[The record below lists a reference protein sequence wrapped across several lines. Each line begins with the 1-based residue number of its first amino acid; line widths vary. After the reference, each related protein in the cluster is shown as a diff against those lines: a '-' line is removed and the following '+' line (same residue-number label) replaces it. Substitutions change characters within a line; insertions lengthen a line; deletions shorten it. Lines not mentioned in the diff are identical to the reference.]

1 MYHVFYFYLF
11 PRSNCMN
18 TILAFAQVKTITG
31 TAWQQSMYKAILLA
45 AVVVYFAA
53 CLVAYRIYSELRLSL
68 PEDPAHA
75 EAGYDPYGGLVNQ
88 AAGAAEERQPQ
99 QQQRNA
105 PNSYAAQPAAASS
118 SSASTTSGFRP
129 FTGTGY
135 RLGSA

>member
-1 MYHVFYFYLF
+1 
-11 PRSNCMN
+11 MN
-18 TILAFAQVKTITG
+18 TILAFAQVKTITAS
-31 TAWQQSMYKAILLA
+31 AWQQSMYQTVLLA

-99 QQQRNA
+99 QQQRNM
-105 PNSYAAQPAAASS
+105 PNYASQPPAAAAASS
-118 SSASTTSGFRP
+118 SASASGFRP

-135 RLGSA
+135 RLGSG

>member
-1 MYHVFYFYLF
+1 
-11 PRSNCMN
+11 MN

-105 PNSYAAQPAAASS
+105 PNSYASQPPAAAASS
-118 SSASTTSGFRP
+118 SATASGFRP